1 MFNMLN
7 NTLMF
12 FEGENTNKSTI
23 PQWLIYVILGALVV
37 FMIVTSLLQRRKQKK
52 QAEQMTN
59 NLKIGATIT
68 TIGGIVGT
76 LIRMDE
82 EQGCYSIE
90 TGIDDNKH
98 VLKIVKNAIYSVHS
112 QTPSEEVEEVTNEI
126 K

>member
-82 EQGCYSIE
+82 EQGCYYIE

>member
-7 NTLMF
+7 NMLMF

-82 EQGCYSIE
+82 EQGCYYIE